1 MKNNSNLIGVGS
13 YGEVYKVALKKIK
26 KILVSEAEFKTEIN
40 ILKELECEY
49 SVKYIDHYE
58 TNNEYNL
65 ILELCDC
72 NLRDILNEY
81 KKINKGLP
89 INIIKKILKQ
99 LNVVMKKMNESN
111 ITHRDIK
118 PENILIKFLDEKKED
133 FNIKLSDYGT
143 GKELNSTKSNL
154 TVVGTNKYMAPEVED
169 GVYNNKVDLWSIGVL
184 IYELYYNDYI
194 FKGNNV
200 KETFE
205 NRYNCKIVRDIPD
218 DNLNNLLK
226 KLIQPKDK
234 RIDFDEYYN
243 DNFFKENENNKNEFN
258 DNDDNEFDRYYSKEE
273 IEEQKKTI
281 EFYEKQK
288 KNIENNNK
296 DNSNDDNDNIDEDYI
311 ENKKSDNN
319 NEDDNENHS
328 DNKNKNNYNND
339 KDNKNNNKKD
349 IGPPCSYCKST
360 DSYPIG
366 KWPLFD
372 RYSYFCNNCK
382 VKFDYW
388 GTDLEKNGL
397 KRPILKYLQ
406 EKS

>member
-133 FNIKLSDYGT
+133 FNIKLSDYGA

-273 IEEQKKTI
+273 IEEQKKQLN
-281 EFYEKQK
+281 FMK
-288 KNIENNNK
+288 
-296 DNSNDDNDNIDEDYI
+296 
-311 ENKKSDNN
+311 NKK
-319 NEDDNENHS
+319 
-328 DNKNKNNYNND
+328 KILKIII
-339 KDNKNNNKKD
+339 KIIVMMIMIILMKMILKIKKVIIIMKMIMRIIVIIKIRIIIIMIKIIKIIIKKILD
-349 IGPPCSYCKST
+349 HLVHIV
-360 DSYPIG
+360 
-366 KWPLFD
+366 
-372 RYSYFCNNCK
+372 K
-382 VKFDYW
+382 VLIHIL
-388 GTDLEKNGL
+388 LENGL
-397 KRPILKYLQ
+397 CQIDTHIFVIIVRLNLIIGELILKKMDLKDQY
-406 EKS
+406 